1 MKNKK
6 IIITLAII
14 ISLIFIIIFV
24 KNNYKKDEFGN
35 NITNKSIQQI
45 EDYILNISGYGAKA
59 EIEIQSNKN
68 TNKYVIHQKE
78 DNNVFEQEV
87 LEPQNIAGVKIKY
100 ENGKLTVENTSL
112 ELSKIYEKYE
122 NITLSLATIYENYQG
137 LEENRLDLIA
147 FIEDY
152 KSNNES
158 KIKIDDEYIV
168 LETKNKNE
176 NERYN
181 VYKTMYCNKHT
192 MEPVKLEIR
201 DENKKIRVYI
211 SYKEIQINSL
221 EEGVLAFKLKNMYYK
236 EY

>member
-24 KNNYKKDEFGN
+24 KNNYNKDEFGN

-45 EDYILNISGYGAKA
+45 EEYILNISGYEAKA

-68 TNKYVIHQKE
+68 TNKYLIHQKASN
-78 DNNVFEQEV
+78 DVFEQEV

-122 NITLSLATIYENYQG
+122 NITSNILWLNS
-137 LEENRLDLIA
+137 

-152 KSNNES
+152 KSDNES
-158 KIKIDDEYIV
+158 KIKMDDEYIV

-181 VYKTMYCNKHT
+181 VYKTMYCNKNT
-192 MEPVKLEIR
+192 MEPLKLEIR

-221 EEGVLAFKLKNMYYK
+221 EEGILAFKLKNMYYK

>member
-45 EDYILNISGYGAKA
+45 EDYILNISGYEAKA

-122 NITLSLATIYENYQG
+122 NITSNILWLNS
-137 LEENRLDLIA
+137 

>member
-45 EDYILNISGYGAKA
+45 EDYILNISGYEAKA

-122 NITLSLATIYENYQG
+122 NITSNILWLNS
-137 LEENRLDLIA
+137 

-236 EY
+236 EYFILN